1 MRSFDLD
8 VIPGRGSWLIR
19 LENRVM
25 SGAATRDGAER
36 IARHAAETLRLSGSD
51 VRLRVWGPSGGMV
64 SEQLLAAEA
73 AVAA

>member
-8 VIPGRGSWLIR
+8 VVPGRGSWLIR
-19 LENRVM
+19 LESRVM

-36 IARHAAETLRLSGSD
+36 IARHAAETLRLSGSE
-51 VRLRVWGPSGGMV
+51 VRLRVWGQSGAV
-64 SEQLLAAEA
+64 ITDELLGAT

>member
-8 VIPGRGSWLIR
+8 VIPARGSWVIR

-36 IARHAAETLRLSGSD
+36 IARHAAESLRLSGSE
-51 VRLRVWGPSGGMV
+51 VRLRVWDPSGGVISDEM
-64 SEQLLAAEA
+64 LAADA

>member
-19 LENRVM
+19 LDSQVM

-36 IARHAAETLRLSGSD
+36 IARHAAGTLRLAGSE
-51 VRLRVWGPSGGMV
+51 VRLRVWGPSGAV
-64 SEQLLAAEA
+64 ITDERLAADS

>member
-1 MRSFDLD
+1 MRTFDLD
-8 VIPGRGSWLIR
+8 VIHDRGSWLIR

-25 SGAATRDGAER
+25 SGAATRDGAVR

-51 VRLRVWGPSGGMV
+51 VRLRIWGASGAMI
-64 SEQLLAAEA
+64 SDERLAPEA

>member
-8 VIPGRGSWLIR
+8 VVPGHGSWLIK
-19 LENRVM
+19 LESRIM

-36 IARHAAETLRLSGSD
+36 IARHAAETLRLSGSE
-51 VRLRVWGPSGGMV
+51 VRLRVWGRAGGV
-64 SEQLLAAEA
+64 ISDELIAAEA

>member
-8 VIPGRGSWLIR
+8 VIPDRGSWLIR

-25 SGAATRDGAER
+25 SGAATRAGAER
-36 IARHAAETLRLSGSD
+36 IARHAAETLRLSGSE
-51 VRLRVWGPSGGMV
+51 VRLRVWSGEGRVV
-64 SEQLLAAEA
+64 SDEVLAADV